1 MDDAEIILNAEG
13 YELGKQEY
21 RESEAPEGEIIDQS
35 PGSGTEA
42 EKGSRVDVV
51 VSKGTDQIPVP
62 NVIGKPYDEARQI
75 LTDAG
80 FVVGEPSYV
89 ESDIYKKGA
98 VMMQDPDGGKAKK
111 GSVINLTVSKGEAVV
126 TPDPGPGGE
135 DPGDN
140 PGGGEDNGE
149 GDE

>member
-1 MDDAEIILNAEG
+1 
-13 YELGKQEY
+13 
-21 RESEAPEGEIIDQS
+21 
-35 PGSGTEA
+35 
-42 EKGSRVDVV
+42 
-51 VSKGTDQIPVP
+51 
-62 NVIGKPYDEARQI
+62 
-75 LTDAG
+75 
-80 FVVGEPSYV
+80 
-89 ESDIYKKGA
+89 
-98 VMMQDPDGGKAKK
+98 MMQDPDGGKAKK